1 MAPSTIAMLVTI
13 VAILLFATEVIPLAA
28 TAISAGIVLAA
39 TGVIGWSDAFAGF
52 SANVPL
58 IMIGGSIVAAGL
70 EHTGAAEQFGKVVLK
85 IGGTNQRWFTVIVFA
100 VTAAMSSVMSNV
112 ATVAIMMPVVA
123 SACYASHGKLLKK
136 HTFMAIGIA
145 ACMGGSLTLI
155 GAPTNMLGSGFLES
169 AGEAPLTL
177 FSFTPLGVIRVI
189 VCIIF
194 YATIGY
200 NLQQKVFD
208 FEEEI
213 PQLPE
218 SDQDAPK
225 KTPKEIAKMWTSFGI
240 LVLMVVG
247 FITKIWPMPAVAM
260 TCGML
265 TVITGCIPMNTAFK
279 KLPWNVIWVVAG
291 ASGLAAGMGKSGA
304 GELIATT
311 VIGWLGGNPS
321 LMGMMVAYTLLTFVM
336 CNIMSATGLVSI
348 LCPIAIIMFQKLG
361 YNPSY
366 IVLVICTALNMACVV
381 PYATSPITM
390 TMEGGYRFMD
400 YVKVGGVLAVINVIV
415 QILSYPFVFSL

>member
-1 MAPSTIAMLVTI
+1 
-13 VAILLFATEVIPLAA
+13 
-28 TAISAGIVLAA
+28 
-39 TGVIGWSDAFAGF
+39 
-52 SANVPL
+52 
-58 IMIGGSIVAAGL
+58 
-70 EHTGAAEQFGKVVLK
+70 
-85 IGGTNQRWFTVIVFA
+85 
-100 VTAAMSSVMSNV
+100 MSSVMSNV

-279 KLPWNVIWVVAG
+279 KLPWECYLGCSWRLW
-291 ASGLAAGMGKSGA
+291 SGCRHGQERRWRADRHDSHWLAWRKSQLDGDDGCLYA
-304 GELIATT
+304 ADPRD
-311 VIGWLGGNPS
+311 VQHHVCHWPRFHPMPDRNHH
-321 LMGMMVAYTLLTFVM
+321 
-336 CNIMSATGLVSI
+336 VSKAR
-348 LCPIAIIMFQKLG
+348 LQP
-361 YNPSY
+361 
-366 IVLVICTALNMACVV
+366 
-381 PYATSPITM
+381 
-390 TMEGGYRFMD
+390 
-400 YVKVGGVLAVINVIV
+400 
-415 QILSYPFVFSL
+415 